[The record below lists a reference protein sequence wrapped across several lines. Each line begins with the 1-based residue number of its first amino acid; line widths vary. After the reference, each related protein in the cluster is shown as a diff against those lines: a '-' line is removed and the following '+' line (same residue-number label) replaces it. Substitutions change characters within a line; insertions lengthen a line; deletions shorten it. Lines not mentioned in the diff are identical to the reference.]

1 MENQVIMSSH
11 TSNKWT
17 IPGPSNANDL
27 STCVGAT
34 MHAESAYQIL
44 VDYDLDEIQYKYTD
58 L

>member
-1 MENQVIMSSH
+1 MSSH